1 MGRVRIIAGS
11 KRGCP
16 IAAPKGRDTRPTLDR
31 VRESLF
37 GILQFEVP
45 GRRVLDLFA
54 GSGSLGL
61 EALSRG
67 AAFAYFCDKDREAVE
82 ALRENVGRLGFAG
95 CSKIYPCPFEGTVA
109 ALKAAGERVD
119 LVFLDPPYGAN
130 LYGKALSALLAGGVL
145 APGCILVAEHPPQSP
160 LALPTGLTVSDTRR
174 YGEVGLTFIREEK
187 A

>member
-1 MGRVRIIAGS
+1 MRIIAGS

-37 GILQFEVP
+37 GILQFDVP

-67 AAFAYFCDKDREAVE
+67 AAFAYFCDKDREAVR
-82 ALRENVGRLGFAG
+82 ALRGNIERLGFESR
-95 CSKIYPCPFEGTVA
+95 SKIFPCPFEGAVA

-119 LVFLDPPYGAN
+119 LVFLDPPYHAG
-130 LYGKALSALLAGGVL
+130 LYGKAFSALLGGGVL
-145 APGCILVAEHPPQSP
+145 APGCVLLAEHPPRSP
-160 LALPTGLTVSDTRR
+160 LELPAGLTAYDTRR
-174 YGEVGLTFIREEK
+174 YGEVGLTFIREEN